1 MLFLLASNLYNEDK
15 TMKKATLLI
24 LAFAINL
31 ISFAQETFPVNGTMN
46 KNHTIYAFVNAK
58 IIVSPDETIDNG
70 TMVVQDGLISAVG
83 AKITPPK
90 GAVIFDL
97 KGKSIYPSLIDAYTS
112 YGMPEIK
119 RMLPTNPFP
128 QMESNTKGAYG
139 WNQAIK
145 AEVDANKIFTNDSKS
160 ADEMRKMGF
169 GAVLTF
175 QKDGIVRGTGSV
187 VSLADGKENQLI
199 INDKAAA
206 IYSFDKGTSTQDYP
220 SSLMGAIALLRQ
232 TYLDASWYKT
242 DKTLPAGQAGKKEY
256 NISLDAFN
264 NLQTLPQIFETTDK
278 LNAMR
283 ADKIGDEFKVNYIIK
298 GCGNEYQRLDDIK
311 ATNCKFIIPL
321 NFPVAYDVEDAY
333 DAANISLTE
342 LKHWEMAPLNPF
354 AMEKYLIP
362 FAITTSDLKDKKD
375 FWKNLLKAIS
385 YGLTEKQALKSLTT
399 IPAEM
404 LNVSDKIGSLKTGMI
419 ANFIITSGDLFDEK
433 NIIYENWVQG
443 NSYKIN
449 DYNAIDVRGNYDF
462 AYGHNRNIFQLKIE
476 GEIDK
481 LKGTVVVDT
490 AKIPVNIAVTGNS
503 VSISFNPKDIPG
515 TLRLSGNIS
524 VNPIV
529 MHGKGQLSDG
539 AWVDW
544 SATYNGALTVLP
556 KKDTPKKDLPKFG
569 EVTYP
574 FCAYGKPHDNYNLFD
589 KVVNDF
595 KTRNEVIVIKHV
607 TIWTNEAEGI
617 LKNQDVYIA
626 NGRIERIADDINAT
640 KLEFAKVIDGTG
652 KHLTPGIIDEHSHIA
667 LMSVNEGTQA
677 SSAEVR
683 MGDVINSEDI
693 NIYRQL
699 SGGVTTSQLLHGSAN
714 PIGGQS
720 AIVKLR
726 WGKNP
731 EEMKFEKA
739 DGFIKFALGENV
751 KQSNWGDFNS
761 IRFPQSRMGVEQ
773 VYYDYFTRAKE
784 YDTKQKAFSGLS
796 DKAKATSAPFRRDL
810 ELEAIAEILNK
821 KRFITCHSYVQSEIN
836 MLMHVGDSL
845 GFQVNTFT
853 HILEGYKVADKMKA
867 RGIGASTFSDWWAY
881 KMEVKDAIPYNAA
894 ILNQMGIVTAI
905 NSDDAEMGRRLNQ
918 EAAKSVKYGGMS
930 EEDALKMVTL
940 NPAKLLHIDNRV
952 GSVKVGKD
960 ADLVLWSDNP
970 LSIYAK
976 VEKTIID
983 GHIYYDNEEDTKLR
997 LDIQKDRARIIQKM
1011 LDEKKGGAPT
1021 QKPVLKKQQLFGCD
1035 SMQGN
1040 YLEQ

>member
-1 MLFLLASNLYNEDK
+1 
-15 TMKKATLLI
+15 MKKILLLI
-24 LAFAINL
+24 LLFAAGDC
-31 ISFAQETFPVNGTMN
+31 SFAQETFPVNGTSN
-46 KNHTIYAFVNAK
+46 NNHIIYAFINAK
-58 IIVSPDETIDNG
+58 IIVNADETIENG
-70 TMVVQDGLISAVG
+70 TMIVQNGIISGVG
-83 AKITPPK
+83 TKIMVPK
-90 GAVIFDL
+90 GAVIYDL
-97 KGKSIYPSLIDAYTS
+97 KGKSIYPSLIDAYSS
-112 YGMPEIK
+112 YGMPEPK
-119 RMLPTNPFP
+119 RNPSGPYP

-145 AEVDANKIFTNDSKS
+145 AETEANKIFSTDAK
-160 ADEMRKMGF
+160 AAEEMRKLGF

-187 VSLADGKENQLI
+187 VSLGEGRENELM

-206 IYSFDKGTSTQDYP
+206 VYSFDKGTSTQDYP

-232 TYLDASWYKT
+232 TYFDADWYKK
-242 DKTLPAGQAGKKEY
+242 DKTKKEY

-264 NLQTLPQIFETTDK
+264 SIQTLPQIFETTDK

-283 ADKIGDEFKVNYIIK
+283 ADKIGDEFKINYIIK

-321 NFPVAYDVEDAY
+321 NFPAAYDVEDAY

-342 LKHWEMAPLNPF
+342 LKHWEMAPANPF
-354 AMEKYLIP
+354 AMEKYFIP

-385 YGLTEKQALKSLTT
+385 YGLSKKQALKSLTS

-404 LNVSDKIGSLKTGMI
+404 LNVSDKIGSLKSGMV
-419 ANFIITSGDLFDEK
+419 ANFIITSGNLFDEK
-433 NIIYENWVQG
+433 TVIYENWVQG
-443 NSYKIN
+443 ADYKIN
-449 DYNAIDVRGNYDF
+449 DYNTIDIRGNYAF
-462 AYGHNRNIFQLKIE
+462 SYGLNKNLLQLKIE
-476 GEIDK
+476 GELEK
-481 LKGTVVVDT
+481 LKGTLFIDT
-490 AKIPVNIAVTGNS
+490 AKIPVNISVTGNS
-503 VSISFNPKDIPG
+503 VSLSFNPKDIVG
-515 TLRLSGNIS
+515 TIRLSGNIS
-524 VNPIV
+524 DSPIK
-529 MHGKGQLSDG
+529 MNGKGQTPDG
-539 AWVDW
+539 DW
-544 SATYNGALTVLP
+544 ITWNASYTNSLTASP
-556 KKDTPKKDLPKFG
+556 KKDEPKDTPKLG
-569 EVTYP
+569 QVIYP
-574 FCAYGKPHDNYNLFD
+574 FCAYGKPSED
-589 KVVNDF
+589 KSGVKKLVNDF
-595 KTRNEVIVIKHV
+595 KTRDEVIVIKHV

-640 KLEFAKVIDGTG
+640 KLEFATIIDGTG
-652 KHLTPGIIDEHSHIA
+652 KQLTPGIIDEHSHIA
-667 LMSVNEGTQA
+667 LISVNEGTQA

-699 SGGVTTSQLLHGSAN
+699 SGGVTSAQLLHGSAN

-751 KQSNWGDFNS
+751 KQSNWGDYNS
-761 IRFPQSRMGVEQ
+761 IRFPQTRMGVEQ

-784 YDTKQKAFSGLS
+784 YDAKQKTFAGLS
-796 DKAKATSAPFRRDL
+796 DKAKLTATPFRRDL

-821 KRFITCHSYVQSEIN
+821 KRFITCHSYVQSEVN

-881 KMEVKDAIPYNAA
+881 KMEVKDAIPYNAS
-894 ILNQMGIVTAI
+894 LLTQMGIVTAI

-918 EAAKSVKYGGMS
+918 EAAKSVKYGGMT

-983 GHIYYDNEEDTKLR
+983 GHIYYDSQEDAKLR

-1035 SMQGN
+1035 SMQMD
-1040 YLEQ
+1040 YLETE

>member
-1 MLFLLASNLYNEDK
+1 
-15 TMKKATLLI
+15 MKKII
-24 LAFAINL
+24 LFILVLAINNF
-31 ISFAQETFPVNGTMN
+31 SVAQETFPVNGTSN
-46 KNHTIYAFVNAK
+46 KNHTIYAFINAK
-58 IIVSPDETIDNG
+58 IVVNPDETIENG
-70 TMVVQDGLISAVG
+70 TMLIQDGLISVIG
-83 AKITPPK
+83 TKIALPK

-97 KGKSIYPSLIDAYTS
+97 KGKSIYPSFIDAYTS
-112 YGMPEIK
+112 YGMPEPK
-119 RMLPTNPFP
+119 RNSGGPFP
-128 QMESNTKGAYG
+128 QIESNTKGAYG

-145 AEVDANKIFTNDSKS
+145 PETEANKIFTTDAKT

-175 QKDGIVRGTGSV
+175 QKDGIVRGSGSV
-187 VSLADGKENQLI
+187 VSLADGKENQLMI
-199 INDKAAA
+199 HDKAAA
-206 IYSFDKGTSTQDYP
+206 LYSFDKGTSTQDYP

-232 TYLDASWYKT
+232 TYLDADWYKT
-242 DKTLPAGQAGKKEY
+242 DKTKKEY

-264 NLQTLPQIFETTDK
+264 NLQTLPQLFETTDK
-278 LNAMR
+278 LNVLR
-283 ADKIGDEFKVNYIIK
+283 ANKIADEFKIKYIIK
-298 GCGNEYQRLDDIK
+298 GSGNEYQRLDDIK
-311 ATNCKFIIPL
+311 AANCKLIIPL
-321 NFPVAYDVEDAY
+321 NFPAAFDVEDAY
-333 DAANISLTE
+333 DASNISLTE
-342 LKHWEMAPLNPF
+342 LKHWEMAPLNPS
-354 AMEKYLIP
+354 ALEKYLIP

-375 FWKNLLKAIS
+375 FWKNLRKAIT
-385 YGLTEKQALKSLTT
+385 YGLTEKQALRSLTT

-404 LNVSDKIGSLKTGMI
+404 LNLSDKIGSLKSGMI
-419 ANFIITSGDLFDEK
+419 ANFIITSGNLFDEK
-433 NIIYENWVQG
+433 TIIYENWVQG
-443 NSYKIN
+443 INYKLN
-449 DYNAIDVRGNYDF
+449 DYNAVDVRGNYDF
-462 AYGHNRNIFQLKIE
+462 SFGHNRNLFQLKIE
-476 GEIDK
+476 GELDK
-481 LKGTVVVDT
+481 LKGTVIIDT
-490 AKIPVNIAVTGNS
+490 AKTPVNVIVSGNS
-503 VSISFNPKDIPG
+503 ISISFNPKDITG
-515 TLRLSGNIS
+515 TIRLSGTIS
-524 VNPIV
+524 DGPIR
-529 MHGKGQLSDG
+529 MNGKGQTPDG
-539 AWVDW
+539 DWIDW
-544 SATYNGALTVLP
+544 SANYTSALTALP
-556 KKDTPKKDLPKFG
+556 KKDQVKELPKFG
-569 EVTYP
+569 QVIYP
-574 FCAYGKPHDNYNLFD
+574 FCAYGKPLDNHEGFS
-589 KVVNDF
+589 KIVQDF
-595 KTRNEVIVIKHV
+595 KNRDEVIVIKHV
-607 TIWTNEAEGI
+607 TIWTNEEAGI

-626 NGRIERIADDINAT
+626 NGRIARIADDINAT

-652 KHLTPGIIDEHSHIA
+652 KHLTAGIIDEHSHIA
-667 LMSVNEGTQA
+667 LISVNEGTQA

-731 EEMKFEKA
+731 EEMKFAKA

-751 KQSNWGDFNS
+751 KQSNWGDANT
-761 IRFPQSRMGVEQ
+761 IRFPQTRMGVEQ
-773 VYYDYFTRAKE
+773 VYYDFFTRAKE
-784 YDTKQKAFSGLS
+784 YDAKQKAFASLTEKT
-796 DKAKATSAPFRRDL
+796 KANAAPFRRDL

-881 KMEVKDAIPYNAA
+881 KMEVKDAIPYNAS

-930 EEDALKMVTL
+930 EEDALKLVTL

-952 GSVKVGKD
+952 GSIKVGKD
-960 ADLVLWSDNP
+960 ADVVLWSDNP

-983 GHIYYDNEEDTKLR
+983 GHIYYDREEDAKQR
-997 LDIQKDRARIIQKM
+997 LDIQKERARIIQKM
-1011 LDEKKGGAPT
+1011 LDEKKGGAPV
-1021 QKPVLKKQQLFGCD
+1021 QKPSVKKQQLFGCD
-1035 SMQGN
+1035 SMQDN
-1040 YLEQ
+1040 YMEQ